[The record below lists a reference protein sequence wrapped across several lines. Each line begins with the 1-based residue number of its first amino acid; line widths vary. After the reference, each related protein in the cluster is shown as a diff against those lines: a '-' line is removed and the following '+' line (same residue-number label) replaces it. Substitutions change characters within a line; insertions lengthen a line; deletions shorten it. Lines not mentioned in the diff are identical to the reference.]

1 MKKIAQLFPLV
12 LFVFITAAA
21 ATTTVAQ
28 EKTEWMRVVSDN
40 GEFSVEVPANYT
52 YFYDRDGFSYQLS
65 TGTLQYAQMQMLN
78 ASQEKTVMSVEI
90 YKVSSPKKHLNHL
103 LDKLNHKTSKK
114 DAPEDFIV
122 KEFERNSFKDRVS
135 NKDIEISFFSRYIA
149 SKTHL
154 YIVTVANRG
163 SKTAAFERFLSSVQ
177 FSGGQTGGTKISS
190 LKALT
195 IENIGEN
202 VTDQPKQNAPP
213 NQPQSVEQ
221 PKNPTPVLVISKPL
235 AGYTSAARDRLT
247 TGVIRLR
254 ATLDKTGRVSK
265 IGFVSGLPDGLN
277 RSAFFAALRIKFIPE
292 EKDGEAVT
300 VTKTFE
306 YTFSIG

>member
-135 NKDIEISFFSRYIA
+135 NKDIEISFFSR
-149 SKTHL
+149 
-154 YIVTVANRG
+154 
-163 SKTAAFERFLSSVQ
+163 F
-177 FSGGQTGGTKISS
+177 
-190 LKALT
+190 
-195 IENIGEN
+195 
-202 VTDQPKQNAPP
+202 QNASLHRHRR
-213 NQPQSVEQ
+213 QSRVE
-221 PKNPTPVLVISKPL
+221 NC
-235 AGYTSAARDRLT
+235 
-247 TGVIRLR
+247 
-254 ATLDKTGRVSK
+254 
-265 IGFVSGLPDGLN
+265 GF
-277 RSAFFAALRIKFIPE
+277 
-292 EKDGEAVT
+292 
-300 VTKTFE
+300 
-306 YTFSIG
+306 